1 MIDRKN
7 GETHVQYIQRLKATL
22 NNVCE
27 NNRALRTIVNGEDLK
42 VNQRSGATYKS
53 EAELLFTGLVLAE
66 QQLRLENPE
75 FVKMLLQECI
85 QRCGFTMVDIYDN
98 SLASNPGRYNETK

>member
-22 NNVCE
+22 TTVCE
-27 NNRALRTIVNGEDLK
+27 NNRALRTIVNADDLK
-42 VNQRSGATYKS
+42 TNPRTAATYKS
-53 EAELLFTGLVLAE
+53 EAEMMFTGLVLAE
-66 QQLRLENPE
+66 QQLRLDNPE

-98 SLASNPGRYNETK
+98 SLANNPGRYNEK

>member
-7 GETHVQYIQRLKATL
+7 GETHVQYIGRLKAAL
-22 NNVCE
+22 NTVVE
-27 NNRALRTIVNGEDLK
+27 NNRSLRAMINTEQLK
-42 VNQRSGATYKS
+42 LNPRTQASYKS
-53 EAELLFTGLVLAE
+53 EAEMMFTGLVLAE

-98 SLASNPGRYNETK
+98 SLANNPGKYNETK